1 MFQSREGNYVTLT
14 TLPQKSHVVTSMC
27 LSVKGTEACLDAG
40 KGSCLPFD
48 GQTERSHSTGAR

>member
-48 GQTERSHSTGAR
+48 GQTERSHST